1 MNMNATLFAQ
11 AIVFAILIWI
21 TVQYIWPPL
30 LNAIEERQKKIA
42 DGLAAAERGKA
53 DLVKADE
60 AVNQVIKE
68 ARVKAQEILDRAHG
82 QASKTLDEAKADAV
96 AERNRQLA
104 VAEQEIGTLADRAR
118 DQLRTQVATLAVA
131 GASQLLGREV
141 DAKAHQA
148 LIDQLIR
155 EL

>member
-1 MNMNATLFAQ
+1 MNINATLFAQ
-11 AIVFAILIWI
+11 AIVFAILIWV

-30 LNAIEERQKKIA
+30 LNAIEARQKKIA

-60 AVNQVIKE
+60 AANQAIKE
-68 ARVKAQEILDRAHG
+68 ARAKAQEILERAHG
-82 QASKTLDEAKADAV
+82 QANKTLDEAKVEAQ
-96 AERNRQLA
+96 AERGRQLA
-104 VAEQEIGTLADRAR
+104 AAEQEIATLAGKAR
-118 DQLRTQVATLAVA
+118 DQLRTQVAGLAVA

>member
-1 MNMNATLFAQ
+1 MNINATLFAQ
-11 AIVFAILIWI
+11 AIVFAILIWV
-21 TVQYIWPPL
+21 TVQFIWPPI
-30 LNAIEERQKKIA
+30 LNAIEERQKKMA

-60 AVNQVIKE
+60 AANQVIKE

-82 QASKTLDEAKADAV
+82 QANKTLDEAKTDAV
-96 AERNRQLA
+96 AERARQMA
-104 VAEQEIGTLADRAR
+104 VAQQEIGTLADRAR
-118 DQLRTQVATLAVA
+118 DQLRTQVASLAVA

-141 DAKAHQA
+141 DAKSHQA
-148 LIDQLIR
+148 LIDDLIR